1 VTKRILLLSSSA
13 LYGTQYLDHAEGE
26 VRYLLGSVG
35 RVLFVPFAVF
45 DLDAYGRRARERF
58 AALGYDLVSLHQ
70 MNDMPKAV
78 RSAEAVFIGGGN
90 TFRLLKSLYDY
101 DVMSAI
107 RDRVGDGMP
116 YIGSSAGSNV
126 ACPTIKTTN
135 DMPIVR
141 PPCFDAL
148 GLVPFQINPHYIDPD
163 PNSKHMGET
172 RERRI
177 NEFHEENDTPVVGLR
192 EGTMLLV
199 QGDFTTLKGI
209 LPARVFRKGSAP
221 IEVEPGGNIDGLL
234 RPGSV

>member
-26 VRYLLGSVG
+26 VRDLLGSLKQL
-35 RVLFVPFAVF
+35 LFVPFAAF
-45 DLDAYGRRARERF
+45 DLDAYGSRARERF
-58 AALGYDLVSLHQ
+58 AVLGYDVTSLHQ
-70 MNDMPKAV
+70 VEDMPKAV
-78 RSAEAVFIGGGN
+78 QSAEAIFIGGGN

-101 DVMSAI
+101 GLVSAI
-107 RDRVGDGMP
+107 RDRVEDGMP

-141 PPCFDAL
+141 PPSFDAL
-148 GLVPFQINPHYIDPD
+148 GLVQFQVNPHYMDPD
-163 PNSKHMGET
+163 RNSKHMGET

-199 QGDFTTLKGI
+199 EGDFTTLKGI

-221 IEVEPGGNIDGLL
+221 IEVEPGGDIDGLL
-234 RPGSV
+234 GPGRV